1 MDSEEHPLEST
12 TRTFDTTEGVLTYA
26 ELSDLIAPKLLKL
39 LDDITNG
46 EFINRPYDESLITD
60 FHYRIIGKV
69 IPDIAGKWRS
79 VPVGVGNW
87 LPPEPFEI
95 PIKMR
100 EYVNNMQVRINHAD
114 SLDLQIEALAYAE
127 GEFLHIHP
135 FQDFNGRT
143 IRALLAEL
151 MMRFDLPRIDTSV
164 PRGTEKYKQY
174 QNALAEYDNGRMSY
188 LVEFWQRRFEEGVNE
203 SGDESLARH
212 R

>member
-1 MDSEEHPLEST
+1 MDSEERPLEST

-114 SLDLQIEALAYAE
+114 SLDLQIGTPLESIINRYKDPPRFSAEAGYFM
-127 GEFLHIHP
+127 FL
-135 FQDFNGRT
+135 RV
-143 IRALLAEL
+143 IRVF
-151 MMRFDLPRIDTSV
+151 RS
-164 PRGTEKYKQY
+164 G
-174 QNALAEYDNGRMSY
+174 
-188 LVEFWQRRFEEGVNE
+188 WQRQSRAEWQSAYWQPG
-203 SGDESLARH
+203 SSRRCTGCGQPDHKMPCSQQAGACR
-212 R
+212 RWP